1 MKFRTRFLVLFLV
14 IVLAVGLK
22 GFSADERI
30 GTVTAFRGA
39 QLESGVFNPLIAGNG
54 RQAGLLSVKIDG
66 TTYSNQGGETFLNTD
81 QKVMA
86 SLHFIRD
93 VFSASAYADADGN
106 LTLQRNNQ
114 VFYFKS
120 GKKTGSQI
128 ELAGGEKSG
137 TKTGNSAKTGTD
149 SDKTSARAGSSRSS
163 AKAGTEKTSTGT
175 DASAKSGKTD
185 SDGSEKITLDLA
197 PQEYNGKYYFGMEDL
212 CRLFGYGYS
221 YDANTVTASLD
232 SSTAVAASL
241 PESYDLRDSGRV
253 SKIMD
258 QGKLSACWSYAA
270 LSALESSLLP
280 EQSLTFDPKDLANR
294 NSYGIK
300 DNDEGSYMVA
310 VSTLLSWQGPVK
322 EGGTDIAGHLQE
334 VHFYDQ
340 DDMDDLKWAIFK
352 NGGVSTSLY
361 VEVNS
366 SDLSKSDYYNSR
378 TDSYYYSGSK
388 KPNHDVVII
397 GWDDNYD
404 KDNFQSRVPGNGAYI
419 CQNSW
424 GSSFGDDGVFY
435 VSYYDTNIGNFAVS
449 YAKFEKTDNYDHI
462 YQSDLCGEVG
472 KIGYNQNT
480 NMAANVY
487 TAAEDED
494 LQAVGFYTTGKDT
507 QYEVYVVD
515 QFTDTGSLASRKEL
529 ASGTLHDTGFYTI
542 PLQEKVPVS
551 KGQQFAVLVA
561 LKTPGTNHPIAIEY
575 KGNAMTE
582 NVDLS
587 DGQGFIS
594 GNGIDWENVETNYQA
609 NLCLKAYS
617 NKRQS
622 RDD

>member
-1 MKFRTRFLVLFLV
+1 MKFRARFLIFFLV
-14 IVLAVGLK
+14 IVLAILLK
-22 GFSADERI
+22 NFSSDERI

-39 QLESGVFNPLIAGNG
+39 QLESGVFNPLMAGNG
-54 RQAGLLSVKIDG
+54 RRAGLLSVKIDK

-86 SLHFIRD
+86 SLHFVRD
-93 VFSASAYADADGN
+93 VFSASAYADADGK

-114 VFYFKS
+114 IYTFQR
-120 GKKTGSQI
+120 GKKKGS
-128 ELAGGEKSG
+128 LL
-137 TKTGNSAKTGTD
+137 
-149 SDKTSARAGSSRSS
+149 KTSGRKGS
-163 AKAGTEKTSTGT
+163 AEQA
-175 DASAKSGKTD
+175 
-185 SDGSEKITLDLA
+185 EKITLDLA

-212 CRLFGYGYS
+212 CKLFGYGYQFDS
-221 YDANTVTASLD
+221 ASVTAYLD

-241 PESYDLRDSGRV
+241 PNRYDLRDKGRV

-280 EQSLTFDPKDLANR
+280 EESLTFDPKDLANR

-300 DNDEGSYMVA
+300 DTDEGSYMVA

-366 SDLSKSDYYNSR
+366 SDLSKSDFYNSR
-378 TDSYYYSGSK
+378 TDSYCYSGNK

-404 KDNFQSRVPGNGAYI
+404 KSKFASKVPGNGAYI

-435 VSYYDTNIGNFAVS
+435 VSYYDTNVGNFAVS
-449 YAKFEKTDNYDHI
+449 YAKFEKPENYDHI

-480 NMAANVY
+480 NMAANVF

-515 QFTDTGSLASRKEL
+515 RFENTGSLAQRKEL

-542 PLQEKVPVS
+542 PLQEKVS
-551 KGQQFAVLVA
+551 IAKGHRFAVLVA
-561 LKTPGTNHPIAIEY
+561 LKTPGTSHPIAIEY
-575 KGNAMTE
+575 KGNDMTK

-587 DGQGFIS
+587 DGQGYIS
-594 GNGIDWENVETNYQA
+594 GNGLDWEDVEKAYQA

-617 NKRQS
+617 NRKQS
-622 RDD
+622 DEE

>member
-22 GFSADERI
+22 GFSSDERI

-114 VFYFKS
+114 IFYFKS
-120 GKKTGSQI
+120 GKKTGRQI
-128 ELAGGEKSG
+128 N
-137 TKTGNSAKTGTD
+137 KT
-149 SDKTSARAGSSRSS
+149 S
-163 AKAGTEKTSTGT
+163 AKAGTEKTSTAT
-175 DASAKSGKTD
+175 ASSDKSSK
-185 SDGSEKITLDLA
+185 SDDGGEKITLDLA

-300 DNDEGSYMVA
+300 DKDEGSYMVA

-361 VEVNS
+361 VEVDS

-404 KDNFQSRVPGNGAYI
+404 KNNFQSKVPGNGAYI

-515 QFTDTGSLASRKEL
+515 HFTDTGSLASRKEL

-594 GNGIDWENVETNYQA
+594 GNGIDWENVETAYQA

>member
-22 GFSADERI
+22 GFSSDERI

-114 VFYFKS
+114 IFYFKS
-120 GKKTGSQI
+120 GKKTGRQI
-128 ELAGGEKSG
+128 N
-137 TKTGNSAKTGTD
+137 KT
-149 SDKTSARAGSSRSS
+149 S
-163 AKAGTEKTSTGT
+163 AKAGTEKTSTAT
-175 DASAKSGKTD
+175 ASSDKSSK
-185 SDGSEKITLDLA
+185 SDDGGEKITLDLA

-300 DNDEGSYMVA
+300 DKDEGSYMVA

-404 KDNFQSRVPGNGAYI
+404 KNNFQSKVPGNGAYI

-487 TAAEDED
+487 TAAENED

-515 QFTDTGSLASRKEL
+515 HFTDTGSLASRKEL

-542 PLQEKVPVS
+542 PLQEKVPVN

-594 GNGIDWENVETNYQA
+594 GNGIDWENVETAYQA

>member
-1 MKFRTRFLVLFLV
+1 MKFRTHFLVLFLV

-22 GFSADERI
+22 GFSSDERI

-114 VFYFKS
+114 IFYFKS
-120 GKKTGSQI
+120 GKKTGRQI
-128 ELAGGEKSG
+128 N
-137 TKTGNSAKTGTD
+137 KT
-149 SDKTSARAGSSRSS
+149 S
-163 AKAGTEKTSTGT
+163 AKAGTEKTSTAT
-175 DASAKSGKTD
+175 ASSDKSSK
-185 SDGSEKITLDLA
+185 SDDGGEKITLDLA

-300 DNDEGSYMVA
+300 DKDEGSYMVA

-404 KDNFQSRVPGNGAYI
+404 KNNFQSKVPGNGAYI

-487 TAAEDED
+487 TAAENED

-515 QFTDTGSLASRKEL
+515 HFTDTGSLASRKEL

-594 GNGIDWENVETNYQA
+594 GNGIDWENVETAYQA